1 MGEENLVRT
10 QVRTPD
16 CHLTILQ
23 QVPQLFLIGLD
34 LLVGLVHL
42 LFMVTLIQIH
52 LSFSTEVSDR
62 GDIETQVT
70 LFVEGRTDL

>member
-10 QVRTPD
+10 QVRTPY

-42 LFMVTLIQIH
+42 LFMVTLVQIH
-52 LSFSTEVSDR
+52 LSFCTQVSGCD
-62 GDIETQVT
+62 DIEAQVT
-70 LFVEGRTDL
+70 LFVEGWTNL